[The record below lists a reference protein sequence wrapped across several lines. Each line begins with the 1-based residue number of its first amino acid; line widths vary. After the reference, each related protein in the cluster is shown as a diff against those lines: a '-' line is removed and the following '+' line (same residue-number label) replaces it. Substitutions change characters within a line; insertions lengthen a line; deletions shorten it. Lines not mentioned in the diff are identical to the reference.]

1 MQYRVLAEKLKEAA
15 ASVLPV
21 TAIVAVLCLAL
32 VRVDVGLMLS
42 FLLGSGLLILGMG
55 LFTLGAELSMSRIGN
70 LIGAKMTKSR
80 KLWFILAVSF
90 LLGVAI
96 TMAEPDLQ
104 VLATNVP
111 AIDKTVLIV
120 TVSVGV
126 GLFLMLC
133 MVRILFSVSLRLLLI
148 VFYALLFL
156 GAFLSDAGFLSVAF
170 DSGGV
175 TTGPMTVPF
184 IMALGVGVA
193 SIRSDENAKADSF
206 GLVALCS
213 IGPVMAVMLLG
224 AIYPTDTQADVNMV
238 IGGFETTVELGGA
251 YLRSLPTYML
261 EVAMALLPIFVFFL
275 LFQVFSLR
283 LRRLPLTKIVMGVGY
298 TFLGLV
304 LFLTGVNVGFSPLG
318 YVLGKELVTSGLSA
332 LLIPLAM
339 LMGWFII
346 DAEPA
351 VHILNKQVEELTS
364 GAISA
369 KAMGLS
375 LSVAVALANGLAMVR
390 VLTGLPILYFLLPGY
405 AVALGL
411 SFFVPRTFTAIAF
424 DSGGVASGPLTATF
438 MLPLAMGACTALGG
452 NVMTDAF
459 GLVALV
465 AMMPLITVQVMGGIY
480 VLKSRTKT
488 DAPVLPSFGENE
500 IIELWEAVLMELYYL
515 ITISDRDRAEMLS
528 AIYHA
533 AGTGMVL
540 TKLGRGTAT
549 GEQLSSY
556 GLDATEKAVV
566 STVADAEADPADFQ
580 GGEAEALYRHPR
592 KRRDDGN
599 SAQKRGWWQ
608 DAGLF
613 DRFYTDRRK
622 TRDGFFA

>member
-1 MQYRVLAEKLKEAA
+1 MGIRKKLKEKLKEALQA
-15 ASVLPV
+15 VLP
-21 TAIVAVLCLAL
+21 IIGLVLL
-32 VRVDVGLMLS
+32 LS
-42 FLLGSGLLILGMG
+42 FTIAPISPSILLCFLIGGILLIAGIVF
-55 LFTLGAELSMSRIGN
+55 FTLGAELAMSPMGERVGT
-70 LIGAKMTKSR
+70 AMTQSK
-80 KLWFILAVSF
+80 KLWVVVALSF
-90 LLGVAI
+90 LLGFII
-96 TMAEPDLQ
+96 TISEPDLQ
-104 VLATNVP
+104 VLAQQVP
-111 AIDKTVLIV
+111 AVPNLTLILAV
-120 TVSVGV
+120 ACGVGV
-126 GLFLMLC
+126 FLVVALLRM
-133 MVRILFSVSLRLLLI
+133 LFSIALPPLL
-148 VFYALLFL
+148 VCFYAVIFIL
-156 GAFLSDAGFLSVAF
+156 AFFVPKEFLSVAF

-500 IIELWEAVLMELYYL
+500 IIELWEAV
-515 ITISDRDRAEMLS
+515 
-528 AIYHA
+528 
-533 AGTGMVL
+533 
-540 TKLGRGTAT
+540 
-549 GEQLSSY
+549 
-556 GLDATEKAVV
+556 
-566 STVADAEADPADFQ
+566 
-580 GGEAEALYRHPR
+580 
-592 KRRDDGN
+592 
-599 SAQKRGWWQ
+599 
-608 DAGLF
+608 
-613 DRFYTDRRK
+613 
-622 TRDGFFA
+622 

>member
-1 MQYRVLAEKLKEAA
+1 
-15 ASVLPV
+15 
-21 TAIVAVLCLAL
+21 
-32 VRVDVGLMLS
+32 
-42 FLLGSGLLILGMG
+42 
-55 LFTLGAELSMSRIGN
+55 
-70 LIGAKMTKSR
+70 
-80 KLWFILAVSF
+80 
-90 LLGVAI
+90 
-96 TMAEPDLQ
+96 
-104 VLATNVP
+104 
-111 AIDKTVLIV
+111 
-120 TVSVGV
+120 
-126 GLFLMLC
+126 
-133 MVRILFSVSLRLLLI
+133 
-148 VFYALLFL
+148 
-156 GAFLSDAGFLSVAF
+156 
-170 DSGGV
+170 
-175 TTGPMTVPF
+175 
-184 IMALGVGVA
+184 
-193 SIRSDENAKADSF
+193 
-206 GLVALCS
+206 
-213 IGPVMAVMLLG
+213 MAVMLLG

-488 DAPVLPSFGENE
+488 DAPCCRASAKTKLSSFGRRFDGALLSDYNLRPRPGRDAVRDLSCRGDRHGADQARKRHCNGRTAFV
-500 IIELWEAVLMELYYL
+500 LW
-515 ITISDRDRAEMLS
+515 TGRD
-528 AIYHA
+528 
-533 AGTGMVL
+533 GKG
-540 TKLGRGTAT
+540 GRQHRGRCRT
-549 GEQLSSY
+549 
-556 GLDATEKAVV
+556 
-566 STVADAEADPADFQ
+566 DPADFQ